1 MKKLNY
7 HIEDILYYTD
17 IRDYFECIIKKHE
30 ALNDNCSIRI
40 YVDKMEKIIIFKIR
54 TGYHI
59 RLLAPETIKLLGS
72 TKCKK
77 I

>member
-17 IRDYFECIIKKHE
+17 IRDKHE